1 MEEYSS
7 SCCVVILLEVI
18 GFSMSAVFEH
28 DTVENLCEGVFMAP
42 FFFYYYYLNNKLKC
56 YFSFCSYTFFDFAKT
71 CSITVWV
78 FFPPPSFC
86 LPFFF
91 TAELE
96 SELFHWSSVLIHVF

>member
-42 FFFYYYYLNNKLKC
+42 FFF
-56 YFSFCSYTFFDFAKT
+56 F
-71 CSITVWV
+71 I
-78 FFPPPSFC
+78 
-86 LPFFF
+86 
-91 TAELE
+91 
-96 SELFHWSSVLIHVF
+96 III